1 MNATEQLLQSA
12 YKKGRHEMDTIDHLH
27 SRRRSDLPG
36 VDDPVLQ
43 ALEDYWKTLRH
54 AERIPARNDLVP
66 SKIDHVLPY
75 AFILQR
81 VAPGIARFR
90 VAGQKLHGLLKM
102 DARGMPFTTL
112 FEPEARDRIQDLIEQ
127 AFVEPAIIGMS
138 VNSPGT
144 LLRPVIEGKMLLL
157 PMRDHHGTANR
168 LLGALVTQPHTANR
182 PRRFTISEK
191 SAVRHE
197 PLGIKIA
204 ATQIIPREPVVT
216 EKPDVSRPALRL
228 VVNNG

>member
-1 MNATEQLLQSA
+1 
-12 YKKGRHEMDTIDHLH
+12 MDTIDHLQ

-36 VDDPVLQ
+36 ANDPILQ

-54 AERIPARNDLVP
+54 AQRIPARNDLVP
-66 SKIDHVLPY
+66 SKIDHVLPH

-112 FEPEARDRIQDLIEQ
+112 FEPEARDRIQDLVEQ
-127 AFVEPAIIGMS
+127 AFAGPAIVGLS
-138 VNSPGT
+138 VTSPGT
-144 LLRPVIEGKMLLL
+144 LLRPVIEGNMLLL
-157 PMRDHHGTANR
+157 PMGDHNGTANR
-168 LLGALVTQPHTANR
+168 LLGALVTEPHNANR
-182 PRRFTISEK
+182 PRRFTISK
-191 SAVRHE
+191 NSAVRHE
-197 PLGIKIA
+197 PLGVTLA
-204 ATQIIPREPVVT
+204 ATQIIPRGPVET

-228 VVNNG
+228 VINNS